1 MKRVEV
7 YMTPGIMKSTVSG
20 KTYIVAGKW
29 VEVPDGTTLADVD
42 KYVIH
47 VKPASPATIE
57 TWEVQGSRGNVYT
70 IRRRENGELSC
81 SCPGFGFR
89 RKCKHTSAV
98 AA

>member
-7 YMTPGIMKSTVSG
+7 HMTPAIIRSAVSG

-29 VEVPDGTTLADVD
+29 IEVPDGTTLADVD

-47 VKPASPATIE
+47 VRPAGTKLVDSWQVE
-57 TWEVQGSRGNVYT
+57 GSRGNVYT
-70 IRRRENGELSC
+70 IRRQESGELSC
-81 SCPGFGFR
+81 SCPGFGWR
-89 RKCKHTSAV
+89 RKCKHTAAV